1 MSTYVLLVSCTALLL
16 VLATR
21 RGEPAQTLRR
31 ASGSPQ
37 PIIFS
42 SSMPQRKKRGKNPKH
57 TFPSRPRHSLA
68 PFPKPPVPS
77 LSPACFLCALSRSQ
91 LFASV
96 SVHKRVHTSHS
107 LLSSPLHFA
116 TEPLPEAAIVAPEP
130 RERLFAFSTYG
141 ASSSRLLVPGAARQR
156 QCWRSCCSCTSS
168 CSSLLLTRTAASTG
182 AGGRCTSRSSRW
194 RARPRPSSRSYPTAR
209 HRPRRRRRRRL
220 ATPPPP
226 PPPAPATRR
235 TLRRRLLAAPYG
247 ASQHFVLAALPP
259 VSHSAPLRSFLSYHR
274 LLIVLLL
281 VAAVAAAVLTAA
293 LVYLLACRPFH
304 EDKEEPAVHT
314 KPNASPR
321 TNLALYDGDQRGRGS
336 TATVSSTSSPELR
349 PMPPLPR
356 QFQEPRMSVPS
367 SSKAVLD
374 AGTGDKRAPEG
385 APPPRPPPPPPPMPP
400 AKDNRRAHAAAGPLA
415 PPPPLP
421 RAGNGSGW
429 CNPPGSG
436 PRRVQSTRRSHPG
449 ARTQTRTQTPLL
461 CRS

>member
-1 MSTYVLLVSCTALLL
+1 MGNQLKRCAGPVAV
-16 VLATR
+16 
-21 RGEPAQTLRR
+21 
-31 ASGSPQ
+31 Q

-68 PFPKPPVPS
+68 PLPKPPVPS

-96 SVHKRVHTSHS
+96 SVHKRVHTTHS

-156 QCWRSCCSCTSS
+156 QCWRSCCSCTS
-168 CSSLLLTRTAASTG
+168 LLLFLPSSDAHRRQYRSRRALHEPLFPLESTPAPFFPFVPDGAAPPTPTQTPEVGDATTTTPAG
-182 AGGRCTSRSSRW
+182 AGYS
-194 RARPRPSSRSYPTAR
+194 PHPTA
-209 HRPRRRRRRRL
+209 
-220 ATPPPP
+220 
-226 PPPAPATRR
+226 PANI
-235 TLRRRLLAAPYG
+235 
-247 ASQHFVLAALPP
+247 SSLAALPP

-293 LVYLLACRPFH
+293 LVYLLACRRRGRPFH

-385 APPPRPPPPPPPMPP
+385 APPPRSPPPPPPMPP

-436 PRRVQSTRRSHPG
+436 PRWVQSTRRSHPG
-449 ARTQTRTQTPLL
+449 ARTQTRTQTRLL

>member
-21 RGEPAQTLRR
+21 HGEPAQTLRR

-68 PFPKPPVPS
+68 PLPKPPVPS

-141 ASSSRLLVPGAARQR
+141 ASSSRLLGPGAARQR

-235 TLRRRLLAAPYG
+235 TLRRQPTFRPWPRCRRSRTPRRYAPSSPTTASSSCSSWSLPSPRPCSPPRSCTSLLAAP
-247 ASQHFVLAALPP
+247 
-259 VSHSAPLRSFLSYHR
+259 
-274 LLIVLLL
+274 
-281 VAAVAAAVLTAA
+281 
-293 LVYLLACRPFH
+293 
-304 EDKEEPAVHT
+304 
-314 KPNASPR
+314 
-321 TNLALYDGDQRGRGS
+321 S
-336 TATVSSTSSPELR
+336 TR
-349 PMPPLPR
+349 
-356 QFQEPRMSVPS
+356 
-367 SSKAVLD
+367 
-374 AGTGDKRAPEG
+374 
-385 APPPRPPPPPPPMPP
+385 
-400 AKDNRRAHAAAGPLA
+400 
-415 PPPPLP
+415 
-421 RAGNGSGW
+421 
-429 CNPPGSG
+429 
-436 PRRVQSTRRSHPG
+436 TRRSLQCIQSRTPLRGPTSRSTMATSVAG
-449 ARTQTRTQTPLL
+449 ARRPPSLAPARRSSGR
-461 CRS
+461 CRPSHGSFRSHG